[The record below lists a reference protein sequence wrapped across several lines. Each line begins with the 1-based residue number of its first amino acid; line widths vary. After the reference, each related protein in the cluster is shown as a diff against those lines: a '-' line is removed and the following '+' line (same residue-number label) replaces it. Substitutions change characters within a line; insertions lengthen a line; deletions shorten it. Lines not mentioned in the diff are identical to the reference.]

1 MRLNQILAMR
11 GAMPKSLQMDLAP
24 KALELWR
31 PGIQAESTNDE
42 ATISILDVVGYDYW
56 SGEGVTA
63 KRIAGA
69 LRSIGAEN
77 PVTVYINSPGGD
89 MFEGLA
95 INSLLQEHKGKV
107 TVKVLALAASAAS
120 VIAMGADEIQ
130 IARGAFFMIHNA
142 WVVAAGNRNELRDVA
157 DWLEPFDAAMADI
170 YAERTGLPIKDV
182 AKAMDKESWI
192 GGADSV
198 ELGYADAVIDYTAKD
213 DGGNASASALRKM
226 DLALAKAGIPRSE
239 RRTLINELKT
249 STPGAVGD
257 GTPSAANNG
266 TQDAAAL
273 DLELGATRITASFN
287 NLFPSN

>member
-1 MRLNQILAMR
+1 MRLDQILAMR
-11 GAMPKSLQMDLAP
+11 GAMPKSLQMDLSP

-31 PGIQAESTNDE
+31 PGVQAEATTDE
-42 ATISILDVVGYDYW
+42 ATISILDVIGQDYW
-56 SGEGVTA
+56 TGEGVTT

-157 DWLEPFDAAMADI
+157 DYLEPFDAAMADI
-170 YAERTGLPIKDV
+170 YAQRTGLSVKEV
-182 AKAMDKESWI
+182 AKAMDGESWI
-192 GGADSV
+192 GGSEAV
-198 ELGYADAVIDYTAKD
+198 NLGYADTVIDYSAKD
-213 DGGNASASALRKM
+213 DGSSTHASAIRKM
-226 DLALAKAGIPRSE
+226 DMALAKAGISRNE
-239 RRTLINELKT
+239 RRILINEFKA
-249 STPGAVGD
+249 STPGAAGAVMSG
-257 GTPSAANNG
+257 ANSNG
-266 TQDAAAL
+266 TQDAAEL
-273 DLELGATRITASFN
+273 DLEFGRANISASFT
-287 NLFPSN
+287 NLLKLS